1 MIQKLIYGETFKI
14 HLNILAQNIVW
25 ILFRENQGR
34 KEYKKNLCLF
44 LVSRVHDSRG
54 LFLCS
59 LLYFGNIIDSTN
71 GIKLL
76 PYAGNVMGCI
86 GGKVGSAI
94 KEFTVS

>member
-1 MIQKLIYGETFKI
+1 MFWLK
-14 HLNILAQNIVW
+14 
-25 ILFRENQGR
+25 ILFGFYLGKIRAER
-34 KEYKKNLCLF
+34 STKKNLCLF